1 MDSRFEADGP
11 PEKSVRRRVD
21 AVDRVDATRL
31 PRYRTPTAS
40 TESTSSTH
48 RHRLIQHPYQIQAF
62 SGRSVIG
69 LVFTGNVQEF
79 QEPILVF
86 PAQSNLHQ
94 RTRDHPDHPIQEP
107 VPAKLQHN
115 Q

>member
-31 PRYRTPTAS
+31 PRYRTSTWSTA
-40 TESTSSTH
+40 STH
-48 RHRLIQHPYQIQAF
+48 RHRLIQHPHQIQAF

-69 LVFTGNVQEF
+69 LVFTGSVQEL

-94 RTRDHPDHPIQEP
+94 
-107 VPAKLQHN
+107 
-115 Q
+115 